1 MSHQTFIP
9 LIDINSTCDKS
20 TSGESI
26 SHANSPSAPSR
37 TLELQVKN
45 SRETCVVMKKQIIFD
60 RYIIL
65 FSEEENIVNTLSD
78 DHENEKTSCLVS
90 IDEDSIQSIDL
101 DTVCEESLCEEQLSE
116 WMENRGEGIWG
127 ANIVNDEHIVKID
140 DYPNI

>member
-1 MSHQTFIP
+1 
-9 LIDINSTCDKS
+9 
-20 TSGESI
+20 
-26 SHANSPSAPSR
+26 
-37 TLELQVKN
+37 
-45 SRETCVVMKKQIIFD
+45 MKKQIIFD